1 MKIFHRLEF
10 GYFPQ
15 PLNLSSGAIR
25 ILTLPDLET
34 TVADLKS
41 SQEVEKDWI
50 YAGPQLVHHLGVGV
64 LQRPYSARVF
74 GLPKTHA
81 IVHSAAEGQDHLHFH
96 LWALSFFTGTRLSST
111 DAGFVDATPIKRG
124 KLVDFGIQ
132 DQGLLEALARA
143 DNFWIR
149 HRSSPER
156 ARLFKAA
163 VHALFLSQNPQ
174 LFQFEEFILLYTA
187 IDACFALA
195 KSIKSPTKKP
205 SSHADRIKWMC
216 CLFEMPIP
224 PWADPAL
231 GTEVAILR
239 NATMHEALF
248 MGEPLG
254 FAVHGTGTKV
264 NITHEMRGLICRL
277 IVALLGGENSEYVR
291 TSVNTRQRQLLSFI
305 TP

>member
-1 MKIFHRLEF
+1 MLEF

-41 SQEVEKDWI
+41 RPEVEKDWI
-50 YAGPQLVHHLGVGV
+50 YAGPQLVHQLGVGV
-64 LQRPYSARVF
+64 VQRPYSARVF

-81 IVHSAAEGQDHLHFH
+81 IAHSAADGQDHLIFH

-156 ARLFKAA
+156 ARLFTAA

-174 LFQFEEFILLYTA
+174 LLQFEKFILLYTA
-187 IDACFALA
+187 IDACFALV
-195 KSIKSPTKKP
+195 KSIKSPVKNP

-216 CLFEMPIP
+216 CSFEMPVP
-224 PWADPAL
+224 PWADPTL
-231 GTEVAILR
+231 GTEVAVLR

-254 FAVHGTGTKV
+254 FAVHGTGTNV
-264 NITHEMRGLICRL
+264 NITHEMRGFICRL
-277 IVALLGGENSEYVR
+277 IVTLLGGESCDYVR
-291 TSVNTRQRQLLSFI
+291 TPVDTRQRHLLKFI